1 MAIRLAGL
9 VSGMDTDTII
19 KQMMDAQRLKY
30 KKTEDKLTLL
40 DWKQERWKDL
50 NAKLYKLYQE
60 DISKMRLQT
69 SYLTKKVTS
78 SNEDLATVVGKTN
91 APEGSHSLIIDK
103 LASSQ
108 YITGAVLED
117 DINTSSLL
125 KEALGMTSS
134 DGKDSIITIT
144 HGNKKKELI
153 VTDKTTLGDFINTC
167 KDAGLNA
174 GYDTTQKRLF
184 VSSKNSGLD
193 NKFTI
198 TTGEISSD
206 AAKSLKDIKSLVDYS
221 KLTRTE
227 QKKFNEAMKRLKGK
241 SSEEINALY
250 EKIENNEKGENSE
263 EQKAIDALKSLVNF
277 ANEKVESDT
286 KAAAT
291 KEVRDGIIE
300 SLYHANEGKVRT
312 LEQEKQ
318 IILGEMDEGIL
329 PSDTDVDAL
338 AQQRY
343 DENIKNAAVRGDL
356 TEQITKKIES
366 GELTVP
372 EDKTA
377 EEFIAEEV
385 DKVYDT
391 ATQSD
396 RNKMFDNLVNK
407 TLASEE
413 YQNRIDT
420 IYDSNIDG
428 NKQAALEDLVT
439 KVGVYSSTEADNVNT
454 ANNLAKLGLGEITE
468 EIAEGG
474 SSPEDS
480 TTGMTVIAAANA
492 EITLDGA
499 KLTGS
504 SNEFSVNGMT
514 LTLKG
519 KTEGETITLSVTNN
533 TEEIS
538 DMVKEFVKNYN
549 TILKEMNEL
558 YDAPSSRGYDPLSDD
573 EMEAMTDSQI
583 EKWETKIKDSILRR
597 DSILGSLT
605 SAMRTSLQGSVEI
618 DGKRYSLAT
627 FGIQTSSDYKEKGL
641 LHIFGDKEDP
651 TYSDKEDKLMKAL
664 EEDPDTVM
672 KVLTEITGNLY
683 KEMSDKMSAIPNFRS
698 SFKFYNDKEMNRLQT
713 DYKKK
718 IAQNEKKLT
727 ALEDKYYRQFSAME
741 TAMARLQKQQSAL
754 AGLLGQQQQ

>member
-9 VSGMDTDTII
+9 ISGMDTDTIV

-40 DWKQERWKDL
+40 DWKQDRWKDL

-78 SNEDLATVVGKTN
+78 SNEDLVTVVGKTN
-91 APEGSHSLIIDK
+91 APEGSHSLTIDK

-108 YITGAVLED
+108 YITGAVLGD

-144 HGNKKKELI
+144 NGDKKKELI
-153 VTDKTTLGDFINTC
+153 VTDQTTLGDFINTC

-174 GYDTTQKRLF
+174 NYDTAQKRLF
-184 VSSKNSGLD
+184 ISSKNSGL
-193 NKFTI
+193 NNQFTI

-206 AAKSLKDIKSLVDYS
+206 AAKSLKDIKNLVDYS
-221 KLTRTE
+221 KLTGTE
-227 QKKFNEAMKRLKGK
+227 QKKFNEAVALLKGK

-263 EQKAIDALKSLVNF
+263 EQKAINALQSLTSF
-277 ANEKVESDT
+277 ANKKVETDT
-286 KAAAT
+286 KTAAT
-291 KEVRDGIIE
+291 KSVKDDIIKELYDTHKEGLSTVEELKEQIQQEIADGKLPEDTKI
-300 SLYHANEGKVRT
+300 
-312 LEQEKQ
+312 
-318 IILGEMDEGIL
+318 DE
-329 PSDTDVDAL
+329 L

-343 DENIKNAAVRGDL
+343 DENIKNAAVRADL
-356 TEQITKKIES
+356 TEQIAKKIES
-366 GELTVP
+366 GKLTVP
-372 EDKTA
+372 EDKTE

-413 YQNRIDT
+413 YQNQIDA
-420 IYDSNIDG
+420 IYESNIDG
-428 NKQAALEDLVT
+428 NKQVALEDLVT

-454 ANNLAKLGLGEITE
+454 ANNLAKLGLGEITK

-474 SSPEDS
+474 SSPKDS
-480 TTGMTVIAAANA
+480 TTGMTAIAAANA

-533 TEEIS
+533 TEEIY

-549 TILKEMNEL
+549 AILKEMNEL

-597 DSILGSLT
+597 DSTLGSLT

-641 LHIFGDKEDP
+641 LHIFGDKDDS

-672 KVLTEITGNLY
+672 KALTEITGNLY

-698 SFKFYNDKEMNRLQT
+698 SFKFYNDKEMDRLQT